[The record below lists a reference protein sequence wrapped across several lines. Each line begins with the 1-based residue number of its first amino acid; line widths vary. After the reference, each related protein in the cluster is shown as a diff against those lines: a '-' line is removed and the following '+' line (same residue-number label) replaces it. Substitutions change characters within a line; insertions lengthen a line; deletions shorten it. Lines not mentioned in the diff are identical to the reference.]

1 MERGSGLHLK
11 NLKIY
16 YKMKELI
23 KNEIQKSI
31 DIKLDVLNNSKI
43 VEQLELLVEYSINAL
58 KNGGKIIFCGNGGS
72 FADSQHLAAEFVS
85 RLRFDRA
92 PLASIALGTNSSNMS
107 AIGNDY
113 GYDQVFKREIVALGS
128 EYDIFI
134 PISTSGNSTNVL
146 AAINAAKDKGIK
158 TVAFT
163 GGTGGKMANLCE
175 CVIVPSDSTEKIQEV
190 HIMLGHI
197 LCYLIEK
204 KYFNK

>member
-1 MERGSGLHLK
+1 
-11 NLKIY
+11 
-16 YKMKELI
+16 MKELI
-23 KNEIQKSI
+23 KKEIQKSI
-31 DIKLDVLNNSKI
+31 DVKQDVLNNSNI
-43 VEQLELLVEYSINAL
+43 IEQLESLVDSSIKAL

-113 GYDQVFKREIVALGS
+113 GYDQVFKREILGLGS
-128 EYDIFI
+128 INDIFI
-134 PISTSGNSTNVL
+134 PISTSGNSTNVIE
-146 AAINAAKDKGIK
+146 AINAAKDKGIK

-175 CVIVPSDSTEKIQEV
+175 CIIVPNSSTEKIQEV

-197 LCYLIEK
+197 LCFLIEEK
-204 KYFNK
+204 IFK